1 MAAIGGGVD
10 RHIDRPLL
18 QTALQDSLHRGVGL
32 VILVKGQVVD
42 EQNELLPPGG
52 QRTGEHGQAGE
63 ILLLNF
69 NQPQVLHAGQVE
81 HGLDGS

>member
-52 QRTGEHGQAGE
+52 QRADQAGKAGE
-63 ILLLNF
+63 VLLLNL
-69 NQPQVLHAGQVE
+69 NEPQVLHAGQVE